1 MFVGFFFVGLFF
13 FTRITIKN
21 DNDDTMYDSLLKF
34 FFMATLV
41 VNGSVSVFPAS
52 VCFKWIKPFKNTGT
66 SRGQSEPLVF
76 TPSVQSFQFPK
87 KKKNRGARG
96 DWNTRQSNA
105 ELPVQQRTQSCSQYT
120 VPRQQRT
127 TERRVLHLVFFFFL
141 LPIFADE
148 DGRHPPSLH
157 SAPSCPLL
165 FAHLQ
170 RFFFYLKNKTVHL
183 IPQEYYLYH
192 KNPSDEK

>member
-1 MFVGFFFVGLFF
+1 
-13 FTRITIKN
+13 
-21 DNDDTMYDSLLKF
+21 MYDSLLKF

-87 KKKNRGARG
+87 KKKSWRQGGLKHTSVKRGTSCA
-96 DWNTRQSNA
+96 TTYAVVQ
-105 ELPVQQRTQSCSQYT
+105 PVHSSTTTKNHRTSRSSSG
-120 VPRQQRT
+120 
-127 TERRVLHLVFFFFL
+127 FFFFFFF
-141 LPIFADE
+141 PFSQMKMADT
-148 DGRHPPSLH
+148 RPRSTAHCPC
-157 SAPSCPLL
+157 SCPLLL